1 MICPDKI
8 FINFLVKV
16 DTKDK
21 NFNLQHIVILINYP
35 QNKLVAN
42 INEVGEEKPYYVQE
56 IMKLYRLG
64 VCVCVCFSLARG
76 YNFLKT

>member
-42 INEVGEEKPYYVQE
+42 INEVGEEKPYYV
-56 IMKLYRLG
+56 
-64 VCVCVCFSLARG
+64 
-76 YNFLKT
+76 